1 MSKTG
6 FCSICRQPK
15 VKVVNE
21 VIAAGGSFPAALERA
36 QDAGFNFSKATFF
49 KHKAH
54 ASSTL
59 LTDAEASRKKLAV
72 PKTNRAVLE
81 AIRDLGMQ
89 KALENPDS
97 ITVNQALR
105 AASILAEKESKQDHI
120 LIVLAKRLQQDSTP
134 EIIEG
139 EFTEMPR
146 LEMQEA

>member
-54 ASSTL
+54 ATSTL
-59 LTDAEASRKKLAV
+59 LTDV

-146 LEMQEA
+146 LEMQEAT